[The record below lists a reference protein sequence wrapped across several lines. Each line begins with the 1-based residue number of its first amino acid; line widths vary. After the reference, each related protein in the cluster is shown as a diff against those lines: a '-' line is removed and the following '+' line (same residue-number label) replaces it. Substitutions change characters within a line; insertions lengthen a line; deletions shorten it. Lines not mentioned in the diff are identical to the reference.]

1 MKFEGVEGTGTC
13 SQLFFII
20 FIVNTFVFIFIS
32 ISTISNFFFIPFVII
47 YYNWIK
53 RQRFRGGYLYRE
65 CSKYQLIFLAAEEVL
80 SKPFLSWLKK
90 TASLFHSSTL
100 RVFVFVGRR
109 CFLFFYFFNWLSVHF
124 RKYSDA
130 QLTKGS
136 GCQGM
141 VCFST
146 ASLRRRLHA
155 FPPPPTPTVHSN
167 YKSNMADRINDRE
180 LITLARPNKKPALQA
195 GWFFI
200 SLFRN
205 FSPLVSWL

>member
-1 MKFEGVEGTGTC
+1 MEN
-13 SQLFFII
+13 I
-20 FIVNTFVFIFIS
+20 
-32 ISTISNFFFIPFVII
+32 
-47 YYNWIK
+47 
-53 RQRFRGGYLYRE
+53 E
-65 CSKYQLIFLAAEEVL
+65 CSKYQLIFVAAEEVL

-90 TASLFHSSTL
+90 TVSLFHSSAL
-100 RVFVFVGRR
+100 RVFVFVGRQ
-109 CFLFFYFFNWLSVHF
+109 CFLFCFFFFKWLSAHF
-124 RKYSDA
+124 RKCSDA
-130 QLTKGS
+130 QPTRGS

-146 ASLRRRLHA
+146 ASSGRRLHA

-205 FSPLVSWL
+205 FSPQHMLCCSYLQQYCDKPLVSWL

>member
-1 MKFEGVEGTGTC
+1 MFP
-13 SQLFFII
+13 II
-20 FIVNTFVFIFIS
+20 FHYFHRKYFRFHFHLHFNDLQFLS
-32 ISTISNFFFIPFVII
+32 IPFIII

-155 FPPPPTPTVHSN
+155 FPHPLLPPSTRTTNQTWPIGSTI
-167 YKSNMADRINDRE
+167 A
-180 LITLARPNKKPALQA
+180 
-195 GWFFI
+195 
-200 SLFRN
+200 SL
-205 FSPLVSWL
+205 